1 MKSRT
6 DIAALRKNYAL
17 HALNEA
23 DVNPDPIQ
31 QFATWFQEALDA
43 QITEPN
49 AMTLATANASGRP
62 VARTVLLKDFDN
74 EGFVFY
80 TNYESRKA
88 ADLKANPQACL
99 LFTWLDLERQVCIEG
114 TVQKVAES
122 ESLAYFQSR
131 PKGSQIGAWASPQ
144 SRVIPSREILEKN
157 MEQLTAQYA
166 EVDVLPL
173 PEHWGGFRVS
183 PQRIEFW
190 QGRSSRLHDR
200 IVYTREG
207 QAWTIERLAP

>member
-88 ADLKANPQACL
+88 ADLKVNPQACL

-122 ESLAYFQSR
+122 ESLA
-131 PKGSQIGAWASPQ
+131 
-144 SRVIPSREILEKN
+144 
-157 MEQLTAQYA
+157 
-166 EVDVLPL
+166 
-173 PEHWGGFRVS
+173 
-183 PQRIEFW
+183 
-190 QGRSSRLHDR
+190 
-200 IVYTREG
+200 
-207 QAWTIERLAP
+207 